1 MIHCRDGDN
10 EGDREGIRNVFMD
23 ILGDKIT
30 EGRWRF
36 LMVKNFSWYEIL
48 NSSKFLMMPKNGQ

>member
-1 MIHCRDGDN
+1 MIHVEMVRM
-10 EGDREGIRNVFMD
+10 REIEKVRNVFMD
-23 ILGDKIT
+23 MLGDKIT
-30 EGRWRF
+30 EGSWRF